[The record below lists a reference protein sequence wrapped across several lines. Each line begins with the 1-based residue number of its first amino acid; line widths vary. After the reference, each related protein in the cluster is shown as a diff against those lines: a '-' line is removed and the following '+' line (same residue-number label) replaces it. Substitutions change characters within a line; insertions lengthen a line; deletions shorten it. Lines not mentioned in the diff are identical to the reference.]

1 MNDRNEELHHSHG
14 RSRRKPSSQGEE
26 ITRSLSSG
34 NRKDPR
40 EIRKKIKT
48 KAQKPRRRI
57 IAMIIAECLTLT
69 AIFGYAF
76 FARRLT
82 MMPRPDVDKTYVKND
97 DLQVEDLEKMK
108 GYWMIAVFGVD
119 SRDGSVGA
127 GNQSDV
133 NMICCINQD
142 TGEIKLVSL
151 FRDTYLNTNDNGRY
165 SKFNEAYARGGPEQA
180 LKFLNKNLDLNITDY
195 ITFSW
200 KAVADVITILD
211 GVDVEISKAE
221 FRYINSYITETVQ
234 APIS

>member
-1 MNDRNEELHHSHG
+1 
-14 RSRRKPSSQGEE
+14 
-26 ITRSLSSG
+26 
-34 NRKDPR
+34 
-40 EIRKKIKT
+40 
-48 KAQKPRRRI
+48 
-57 IAMIIAECLTLT
+57 MIIAECLTLT

-76 FARRLT
+76 FARKLT

-133 NMICCINQD
+133 NIICCINQD
-142 TGEIKLVSL
+142 TGEIKMVSL

-200 KAVADVITILD
+200 KAVADAITILD
-211 GVDVEISKAE
+211 GVDVEIRSSEFSQEVSKPCSDA
-221 FRYINSYITETVQ
+221 Q
-234 APIS
+234 AAV